1 MSKKTVLFHSNFCR
15 AFTGFGKNKKN
26 ILRYLYNTDKYN
38 IIELANGIQWD
49 DPQTKSVPWTCKGAL
64 PAPNKLQNLSPDEQR
79 QEGYGKSLV
88 DQAVSEFKP
97 DVYIGIEDIW
107 AFGGYSNKPWWDKI
121 NTMIWTTLDSLPIL
135 PQAIDFAPKVKNYY
149 VWSSFAEK
157 EFNKIG
163 YDHVKTLRGSL
174 DTSNFYRLPDADRK
188 SLRDTHNLSNE
199 YIVGFVFRNQL
210 RKSVPNLLD
219 GFKLFKKS
227 EPRAKLLLHTHWS
240 EGWDIPR
247 MLEEKNIS
255 LTDVLTTYVCSKCG
269 AYEIKNFTGQE
280 LNCKK
285 CGTERSLNT
294 TNTSMGVTEK
304 QLNEVYNLMDVYCHP
319 FTSGGQEIPIQEAKL
334 TELITLVTNYS
345 CGEDSCSEES
355 GGLPLAWSEYREPG
369 TQFIKAS
376 TCPDSICENLKKVY
390 AMTDAERKEL
400 GQKSRQWVIDNF
412 SIEVIGK
419 KLEQIIDEMPPVDY
433 DFNLKK
439 LFFNPNYNPKQNYPS
454 PKEFLIDIYKNILN
468 ETVDENDTGF
478 KNWLAKIKA
487 GGSPQEIV
495 KFFQQTAQNHINK
508 ASTPDLK
515 DLLDDEGKSNRIA
528 VVMPKS
534 EVDVFFINCLLNN
547 LKKLYKN
554 HNIYV
559 FTEPQYFACIDDN
572 PNVHKLLRY
581 SPVLED
587 TLLMEGCSNHEGYF
601 DMLFNPNCTTQKNL
615 AYLHNGN
622 DKIQFSLT

>member
-1 MSKKTVLFHSNFCR
+1 MSKKTILVHSNFCR

-26 ILRYLYNTDKYN
+26 ILRYLYNTNKYN
-38 IIELANGIQWD
+38 IIELANGLQWD
-49 DPQTKSVPWTCKGAL
+49 DPQTKTVPWICKGSSL
-64 PAPNKLQNLSPDEQR
+64 PPNKIQILSPDEQR
-79 QEGYGKSLV
+79 QEGYGRTLV
-88 DQAVSEFKP
+88 DKAVSEFKP

-121 NTMIWTTLDSLPIL
+121 NTMVWTTLDSLPIL

-157 EFNKIG
+157 EFKEKG

-174 DTSNFYRLPDADRK
+174 DTNNFYRLSDDNRK
-188 SLRDTHNLSNE
+188 SLRDAHNLSDE

-219 GFKLFKKS
+219 GFKLFKNT

-247 MLEEKNIS
+247 MLDEKKINPSDI
-255 LTDVLTTYVCSKCG
+255 LTTYSCSKCRS
-269 AYEIKNFTGQE
+269 YEVKNFTGQE
-280 LNCKK
+280 LDCKK
-285 CGTERSLNT
+285 CGAKKSLVT
-294 TNTSMGVTEK
+294 TNVNMGVTEK
-304 QLNEVYNLMDVYCHP
+304 QLNEVYNIMDVYCHP
-319 FTSGGQEIPIQEAKL
+319 FTSGGQEIPVQEAKL

-345 CGEDSCSEES
+345 CGEDSCSHES
-355 GGLPLAWSEYREPG
+355 GGLPLSWSEYREPG

-376 TCPDSICENLKKVY
+376 TCPNSICENLKKVHS
-390 AMTDAERKEL
+390 MTNVEKDKL
-400 GQKSRQWVIDNF
+400 GKKSRQWVIDNF
-412 SIEVIGK
+412 SMEVIGK
-419 KLEQIIDEMPPVDY
+419 KLEKIIDEMPPVDY

-478 KNWLAKIKA
+478 KNWFAKVKA
-487 GGSPQEIV
+487 GANPQEIV
-495 KFFQQTAQNHINK
+495 NFFKQTAQENINK
-508 ASTPDLK
+508 ASIPDLK
-515 DLLDDEGKSNRIA
+515 DILDDEGKDKRIG

-534 EVDVFFINCLLNN
+534 EIDVFFINCLLDN

-559 FTEPQYFACIDDN
+559 FTDPKYYPCIDDN
-572 PNVHKLLRY
+572 PHVHKLLPY

-587 TLLMEGCSNHEGYF
+587 FLMMEGCSDHDGYF
-601 DMLFNPNCTTQKNL
+601 DILFNPNCTTQKNL

-622 DKIQFSLT
+622 DKIQFSLK

>member
-49 DPQTKSVPWTCKGAL
+49 DPQTKSVPWTCRGAL

-121 NTMIWTTLDSLPIL
+121 NTMVWTTLDSLPIL

-188 SLRDTHNLSNE
+188 SLRATHNLSNE

-255 LTDVLTTYVCSKCG
+255 PTDVLTTYV
-269 AYEIKNFTGQE
+269 
-280 LNCKK
+280 
-285 CGTERSLNT
+285 
-294 TNTSMGVTEK
+294 
-304 QLNEVYNLMDVYCHP
+304 
-319 FTSGGQEIPIQEAKL
+319 
-334 TELITLVTNYS
+334 
-345 CGEDSCSEES
+345 
-355 GGLPLAWSEYREPG
+355 
-369 TQFIKAS
+369 
-376 TCPDSICENLKKVY
+376 
-390 AMTDAERKEL
+390 
-400 GQKSRQWVIDNF
+400 
-412 SIEVIGK
+412 
-419 KLEQIIDEMPPVDY
+419 
-433 DFNLKK
+433 
-439 LFFNPNYNPKQNYPS
+439 
-454 PKEFLIDIYKNILN
+454 
-468 ETVDENDTGF
+468 
-478 KNWLAKIKA
+478 
-487 GGSPQEIV
+487 
-495 KFFQQTAQNHINK
+495 
-508 ASTPDLK
+508 
-515 DLLDDEGKSNRIA
+515 
-528 VVMPKS
+528 
-534 EVDVFFINCLLNN
+534 
-547 LKKLYKN
+547 
-554 HNIYV
+554 
-559 FTEPQYFACIDDN
+559 
-572 PNVHKLLRY
+572 
-581 SPVLED
+581 
-587 TLLMEGCSNHEGYF
+587 
-601 DMLFNPNCTTQKNL
+601 
-615 AYLHNGN
+615 
-622 DKIQFSLT
+622 